1 MIQRW
6 KKKKAWLQKEK
17 NNVTWKKKA
26 LDQIKKR
33 KRTSDLLKTHQRS
46 KDFAKIKVEYIFST
60 ISSSGFLMSTI
71 RKRIKTHETHTH
83 INTKSIPN
91 CPNNIK
97 KALSLIPNIV
107 NVDSTPT
114 IIIVRAAS
122 RLYVDKRSIILGIRI
137 DFIKL
142 YTLSLHDGF
151 RRA

>member
-1 MIQRW
+1 MG
-6 KKKKAWLQKEK
+6 
-17 NNVTWKKKA
+17 A

-71 RKRIKTHETHTH
+71 RKRIKTHETHKH
-83 INTKSIPN
+83 KEHSQLSKQH
-91 CPNNIK
+91 K

-107 NVDSTPT
+107 NVDSTPM

-122 RLYVDKRSIILGIRI
+122 RLYVDKR
-137 DFIKL
+137 
-142 YTLSLHDGF
+142 
-151 RRA
+151 

>member
-1 MIQRW
+1 MIETPSRW
-6 KKKKAWLQKEK
+6 SHLDEWCSKNKKNRVEKKTCSQWYNDEKRKRHGFRKKKIMSHE
-17 NNVTWKKKA
+17 NKKKA

-71 RKRIKTHETHTH
+71 RKRMKTHETHTH

-97 KALSLIPNIV
+97 KLSLSYQTLLMSIQHQ
-107 NVDSTPT
+107 
-114 IIIVRAAS
+114 
-122 RLYVDKRSIILGIRI
+122 RLS
-137 DFIKL
+137 
-142 YTLSLHDGF
+142 S
-151 RRA
+151 

>member
-1 MIQRW
+1 MIETPSRWSHLDEWCSKNKKNRVEKKNVFPMIQRW

-17 NNVTWKKKA
+17 NNVTWKQKKA

-71 RKRIKTHETHTH
+71 RKRMKTHETHTH

-97 KALSLIPNIV
+97 KLSLSYQTLLMSIQHQ
-107 NVDSTPT
+107 
-114 IIIVRAAS
+114 
-122 RLYVDKRSIILGIRI
+122 RLS
-137 DFIKL
+137 
-142 YTLSLHDGF
+142 S
-151 RRA
+151 